1 MVIIVKM
8 TDCEKCGTALASD
21 LGASLFPRNTR
32 VVGPI
37 VSTYFL
43 SFVLQGARETFENYY
58 RKQRRKQA
66 RLVLQPPSNM
76 VG

>member
-1 MVIIVKM
+1 MIIIIVKIA
-8 TDCEKCGTALASD
+8 DFEKCGV

-32 VVGPI
+32 IIGQI
-37 VSTYFL
+37 VSTHFL
-43 SFVLQGARETFENYY
+43 LFILQGARETFENYY

-76 VG
+76 VGSPT